1 MRLCM
6 SKPSH
11 GISRQAVICLRLA
24 VMRMK
29 VRHYEAN
36 FKQALAMLKRHGVK
50 EIATY
55 RRHHRTM
62 VPIEPPVVDADNVY

>member
-1 MRLCM
+1 MFTIG
-6 SKPSH
+6 SDAHEGP
-11 GISRQAVICLRLA
+11 
-24 VMRMK
+24 
-29 VRHYEAN
+29 HYEAN